1 MKGRRLMNPLRRIL
15 FPVDF
20 SPASVAMVPSVIE
33 MAKRF
38 DATVTVLNAFNLV
51 HEYSLA
57 PDFELTGDADPPAIL
72 FSPAIQALRDQRE
85 KQVEEFA
92 RTQFSS
98 VRYSTRIEDGE
109 PALVI
114 DWAVRREN
122 ADLVMMPTK
131 GLGRFRRMLL
141 GSVTAKVLHDV
152 SCPVFT
158 SVHVPEPARVSSE
171 GFRSILCAL
180 DLNSEAESI
189 FKAAAILAHT
199 YGARICILHLDPSS
213 NEKSEPPTALEL
225 TRSFEQVDA
234 VDHAEGSRSL
244 SLCVL
249 GSTISEGIRQM
260 ALEEKADLVV
270 VGRGHSQGPI
280 SQAWSSLY
288 TIIRESPCPVLS
300 V

>member
-1 MKGRRLMNPLRRIL
+1 
-15 FPVDF
+15 
-20 SPASVAMVPSVIE
+20 MVPSVVEI
-33 MAKRF
+33 AKRF
-38 DATVTVLNAFNLV
+38 DASVTVLNAFNLV
-51 HEYSLA
+51 PDYSVA
-57 PDFELTGDADPPAIL
+57 PHFDFTGDADPPAIEY
-72 FSPAIQALRDQRE
+72 SPAFQTLRDQRQ

-92 RTQFSS
+92 RAQFSS
-98 VRYSTRIEDGE
+98 LRYSTRIVDGE
-109 PALVI
+109 PSLVI

-131 GLGRFRRMLL
+131 GLGTFRRLVL

-158 SVHVPEPARVSSE
+158 SMHEPQASPASPA

-180 DLNSEAESI
+180 DLNSEMENI
-189 FKAAAILAHT
+189 FKAAAFFARA
-199 YGARICILHLDPSS
+199 YGTRICLLHIDPSS
-213 NEKSEPPTALEL
+213 SGQGEIRSALEL
-225 TRSFEQVDA
+225 RRSFEQVDSA
-234 VDHAEGSRSL
+234 QNAGAGGEVSL
-244 SLCVL
+244 SVL
-249 GSTISEGIRQM
+249 GSAIPEGIRLT

-270 VGRGHSQGPI
+270 VGRGRSQGAL